1 MRRRRSNTT
10 SCAACAN
17 GWLVAVCPWERHGD
31 APRATD
37 SAVLEDTGICSRR
50 SSSILGQMC
59 DRISQPDGLGIERPR
74 WIDTRTVLMDGWI
87 TSSARPSSD
96 GGIVSPSALAVFM
109 LITNS
114 KFVGCSTGRSA
125 GLAPFRI
132 LSTKYAARRATSDW
146 FAPYDMRQP

>member
-17 GWLVAVCPWERHGD
+17 GWLVAVCPWERYGD

-74 WIDTRTVLMDGWI
+74 WIDTRTVLMDELLH
-87 TSSARPSSD
+87 P
-96 GGIVSPSALAVFM
+96 
-109 LITNS
+109 
-114 KFVGCSTGRSA
+114 
-125 GLAPFRI
+125 LAP
-132 LSTKYAARRATSDW
+132 
-146 FAPYDMRQP
+146 APTAGSSGREPWR